1 MGIPIPWA
9 PHTPDELLKERSSFR
24 RLIQGDNTLIA
35 QEPLEDLALE
45 AEQQLVGVEDLG
57 LIRGSRAHPQ
67 HRVAA
72 VAVLQ
77 QLLQPLQQRQ

>member
-1 MGIPIPWA
+1 MGIPIPRA
-9 PHTPDELLKERSSFR
+9 PHAPDELLKERGSFR
-24 RLIQGDNTLIA
+24 RLMQGDNTLVA
-35 QEPLEDLALE
+35 QEPLEDLTLE
-45 AEQQLVGVEDLG
+45 AEQQLMGVEDLG

>member
-1 MGIPIPWA
+1 M
-9 PHTPDELLKERSSFR
+9 
-24 RLIQGDNTLIA
+24 QGEDALVA
-35 QEPLEDLALE
+35 QETLKNLALE

-57 LIRGSRAHPQ
+57 LVGGSRAHPQ

-77 QLLQPLQQRQ
+77 QLLQPLQQRQRVVDGGSRGIAAELGSLGCGEVGES